1 MKLQK
6 QLLEAVEHKQ
16 LRLTVAGDEHPAV
29 TLAAALLSHDAGE
42 GHVCLP
48 LSRLENNEASH
59 PLLATCV
66 SEIGELQNWEECL
79 LASQAVS
86 RGDEPTPMILCGDR
100 LYLNRMWCNER
111 TVARFFNEVN
121 HAIEVDEALLAQ
133 TLDKLFPVSD
143 EINWQKVA
151 AAVAL
156 TRRISVI
163 SGGPGTGK
171 TTTVAKLL
179 AALIQ
184 MADGERCRIRLAA
197 PTGKAA
203 ARLTESL
210 GKALRQLPLT
220 DEQKKRIPEDASTL
234 HRLLGAQ
241 PGSQR
246 LRHHAGNPL
255 HLDVLVVDEASMIDL
270 PMMSRLIDALPD
282 HARVIF
288 LGDRDQLASVEAGAV
303 LGDICAYANAGF
315 TAERARQLSRLTG
328 THVPAGTGT
337 EAASLRDSLC
347 LLQKSYRFGSDSGI
361 GQLAAAINSGDKTA
375 VKTVF
380 QQDFTDIEKRLLQSG
395 EDYIA
400 MLEEALAG
408 YGRYLDLLQA
418 RAEPDLIIQAFNEY
432 QLLCALREGPF
443 GVAGLN
449 ERIEQFMQQKRKIH
463 RHPHSRWYEG
473 RPVMIARNDSALGL
487 FNGDIGIALDGDA
500 DRLIMAD
507 RHQVYNGDQLLYLI
521 AKDRLNRGELKGV
534 VGTLMTNFA
543 IEKQF
548 KTLGVPFHRA
558 KVGDRYVLEIM
569 LKEGIDLGGEGSGHL
584 IILDKQTTG
593 DGIVSSLQVLS
604 VLARNRSTLESVL
617 SEVALTPQVLINRR
631 YKAGYVWNEDQ
642 ALLDAIKAVSKELEG
657 KGRVLVR
664 ASGTEPLVRVMVECE
679 DIGEAKKHAQA
690 LAELIPLEA

>member
-1 MKLQK
+1 MTIQER
-6 QLLEAVEHKQ
+6 LLEAVGQKL
-16 LRLTVAGDEHPAV
+16 LRPIDAQFALTVAGNDDPAV

-48 LSRLENNEASH
+48 LSRLMLTEEAH
-59 PLLATCV
+59 PLLVAWISETATP
-66 SEIGELQNWEECL
+66 IDWKKRL
-79 LASQAVS
+79 LASAAVS
-86 RGDEPTPMILCGDR
+86 CGDSPAPLILCGDR

-121 HAIEVDEALLAQ
+121 QAIDVDEAQLSRI
-133 TLDKLFPVSD
+133 LDALFPTTD
-143 EINWQKVA
+143 EVNWQKVA

-210 GKALRQLPLT
+210 GAALRQLPLT
-220 DEQKKRIPEDASTL
+220 DAQKKRIPEDASTL

-270 PMMSRLIDALPD
+270 PMMSRLIDALPP
-282 HARVIF
+282 HGRVIF

-303 LGDICAYANAGF
+303 LGDICAYVNAGV

-328 THVPAGTGT
+328 CAIPAGAGT
-337 EAASLRDSLC
+337 QAASLRDSLC

-361 GQLAAAINSGDKTA
+361 GKLAAAINCGDRSA
-375 VKTVF
+375 IQAVF
-380 QQDFTDIEKRLLQSG
+380 QQGFSDIEKRTLQSSD
-395 EDYIA
+395 DYA
-400 MLEEALAG
+400 GMLDEALAG
-408 YGRYLDLLQA
+408 YGRYLRLLHEKA
-418 RAEPDLIIQAFNEY
+418 TPEAILQAFNEY

-443 GVAGLN
+443 GVGGLN
-449 ERIEQFMQQKRKIH
+449 DRIEQAMVQQRKIH

-487 FNGDIGIALDGDA
+487 FNGDIGIALD
-500 DRLIMAD
+500 
-507 RHQVYNGDQLLYLI
+507 
-521 AKDRLNRGELKGV
+521 RGQGLRV
-534 VGTLMTNFA
+534 WFA
-543 IEKQF
+543 M
-548 KTLGVPFHRA
+548 P
-558 KVGDRYVLEIM
+558 
-569 LKEGIDLGGEGSGHL
+569 
-584 IILDKQTTG
+584 
-593 DGIVSSLQVLS
+593 DG
-604 VLARNRSTLESVL
+604 
-617 SEVALTPQVLINRR
+617 
-631 YKAGYVWNEDQ
+631 
-642 ALLDAIKAVSKELEG
+642 AIKSVQPSRLPEHDTTWAMTVHKSQGSEFDHAALILPSQRSPVVTRELVYTAVT
-657 KGRVLVR
+657 R
-664 ASGTEPLVRVMVECE
+664 ARRRLSLYADERILAGAIVTRTERRSG
-679 DIGEAKKHAQA
+679 
-690 LAELIPLEA
+690 LATLFDEVSRTG

>member
-1 MKLQK
+1 MTIQER
-6 QLLEAVEHKQ
+6 LLEAVGQKL
-16 LRLTVAGDEHPAV
+16 LRPIDAQFALTVAGNDDPAV

-48 LSRLENNEASH
+48 LSRLMLTEEAH
-59 PLLATCV
+59 PLLIAWISETATP
-66 SEIGELQNWEECL
+66 IDWKKRL
-79 LASQAVS
+79 LASAAVS
-86 RGDEPTPMILCGDR
+86 CGDSPAPLILSGDR

-121 HAIEVDEALLAQ
+121 QAIAVDEAQLSRI
-133 TLDKLFPVSD
+133 LDALFPTTD
-143 EINWQKVA
+143 EVNWQKVA

-210 GKALRQLPLT
+210 GAALRQLPLT
-220 DEQKKRIPEDASTL
+220 DAQKKRIPEDASTL

-270 PMMSRLIDALPD
+270 PMMSRLIDALPP
-282 HARVIF
+282 HGRVIF

-303 LGDICAYANAGF
+303 LGDICAYVNAGF

-328 THVPAGTGT
+328 CAIPAGAGT
-337 EAASLRDSLC
+337 QAASLRDSLC

-361 GQLAAAINSGDKTA
+361 GKLAAAINCGDRSA
-375 VKTVF
+375 IQAVF
-380 QQDFTDIEKRLLQSG
+380 QQGFSDIEKRTLQSSD
-395 EDYIA
+395 DYA
-400 MLEEALAG
+400 GMLDEALAG
-408 YGRYLDLLQA
+408 YGRYLRLLHEKA
-418 RAEPDLIIQAFNEY
+418 TPEAILQAFNEY

-443 GVAGLN
+443 GVGGLN
-449 ERIEQFMQQKRKIH
+449 DRIEQAMVQQRKIH

-487 FNGDIGIALDGDA
+487 FNGDIGIALD
-500 DRLIMAD
+500 
-507 RHQVYNGDQLLYLI
+507 
-521 AKDRLNRGELKGV
+521 RGQGLRV
-534 VGTLMTNFA
+534 WFA
-543 IEKQF
+543 M
-548 KTLGVPFHRA
+548 P
-558 KVGDRYVLEIM
+558 
-569 LKEGIDLGGEGSGHL
+569 
-584 IILDKQTTG
+584 
-593 DGIVSSLQVLS
+593 DG
-604 VLARNRSTLESVL
+604 
-617 SEVALTPQVLINRR
+617 
-631 YKAGYVWNEDQ
+631 
-642 ALLDAIKAVSKELEG
+642 AIKSVQPSRLPEHDTTWAMTVHKSQGSEFDHAALILPSQRSPVVTRELVYTAVT
-657 KGRVLVR
+657 R
-664 ASGTEPLVRVMVECE
+664 ARRRLSLYADERILAGAIVTRTERRSG
-679 DIGEAKKHAQA
+679 
-690 LAELIPLEA
+690 LATLFDEVSRTG

>member
-1 MKLQK
+1 MTIQER
-6 QLLEAVEHKQ
+6 LLEAVGQKL
-16 LRLTVAGDEHPAV
+16 LRPIDAQFALTVAGNDDPAV

-48 LSRLENNEASH
+48 LSRLMLTEEAH
-59 PLLATCV
+59 PLLVAWISETATP
-66 SEIGELQNWEECL
+66 IDWKKRL
-79 LASQAVS
+79 LASAAVS
-86 RGDEPTPMILCGDR
+86 CGDSPAPLILCGDR

-121 HAIEVDEALLAQ
+121 QAIDVDEAQLSRI
-133 TLDKLFPVSD
+133 LDALFPTTD
-143 EINWQKVA
+143 EVNWQKVA

-210 GKALRQLPLT
+210 GSALRQLPLT
-220 DEQKKRIPEDASTL
+220 DAQKKRIPEDASTL

-270 PMMSRLIDALPD
+270 PMMSRLIDALPP
-282 HARVIF
+282 HGRVIF

-303 LGDICAYANAGF
+303 LGDICAYVNAGF

-328 THVPAGTGT
+328 CAIPAGAGT
-337 EAASLRDSLC
+337 QAASLRDSLC

-361 GQLAAAINSGDKTA
+361 GKLAAAINCGDRSA
-375 VKTVF
+375 IQAVF
-380 QQDFTDIEKRLLQSG
+380 QQGFSDIEKRTLQSSD
-395 EDYIA
+395 DYA
-400 MLEEALAG
+400 GMLDEALAG
-408 YGRYLDLLQA
+408 YGHYLRLLHEKA
-418 RAEPDLIIQAFNEY
+418 TPEAILQAFNEY

-443 GVAGLN
+443 GVGGLN
-449 ERIEQFMQQKRKIH
+449 DRIEQAMVQQRKIH

-487 FNGDIGIALDGDA
+487 FNGDIGIALDRGQGLRVWFAMPDGAIKSVQPSRLPEHDTTWAMTVHKSQGSEFDHAALILPSQRSPVVTRELVYTAVTRARRRLSLYA
-500 DRLIMAD
+500 DERILA
-507 RHQVYNGDQLLYLI
+507 G
-521 AKDRLNRGELKGV
+521 
-534 VGTLMTNFA
+534 A
-543 IEKQF
+543 IVTRTE
-548 KTLGVPFHRA
+548 R
-558 KVGDRYVLEIM
+558 R
-569 LKEGIDLGGEGSGHL
+569 SGL
-584 IILDKQTTG
+584 
-593 DGIVSSLQVLS
+593 
-604 VLARNRSTLESVL
+604 STLFD
-617 SEVALTPQVLINRR
+617 EVSRT
-631 YKAGYVWNEDQ
+631 G
-642 ALLDAIKAVSKELEG
+642 
-657 KGRVLVR
+657 
-664 ASGTEPLVRVMVECE
+664 
-679 DIGEAKKHAQA
+679 
-690 LAELIPLEA
+690 

>member
-16 LRLTVAGDEHPAV
+16 LRPLDVQFALTVAGDEHPAV

-361 GQLAAAINSGDKTA
+361 GQLAAAINRGDKTA

-400 MLEEALAG
+400 MLEE
-408 YGRYLDLLQA
+408 
-418 RAEPDLIIQAFNEY
+418 
-432 QLLCALREGPF
+432 
-443 GVAGLN
+443 VAGLN

-487 FNGDIGIALDGDA
+487 FNGDIGIALDRGQGTRVWFAMPDGNIKSVQPSRLPEHETTWAMTVHKSQGSELDHAALILPSQRTPVVTRELVYTAVTRARRRLSLYA
-500 DRLIMAD
+500 DERILSAA
-507 RHQVYNGDQLLYLI
+507 I
-521 AKDRLNRGELKGV
+521 ATRTER
-534 VGTLMTNFA
+534 
-543 IEKQF
+543 
-548 KTLGVPFHRA
+548 R
-558 KVGDRYVLEIM
+558 
-569 LKEGIDLGGEGSGHL
+569 SGL
-584 IILDKQTTG
+584 AALF
-593 DGIVSSLQVLS
+593 SS
-604 VLARNRSTLESVL
+604 RE
-617 SEVALTPQVLINRR
+617 
-631 YKAGYVWNEDQ
+631 
-642 ALLDAIKAVSKELEG
+642 
-657 KGRVLVR
+657 
-664 ASGTEPLVRVMVECE
+664 
-679 DIGEAKKHAQA
+679 
-690 LAELIPLEA
+690 

>member
-1 MKLQK
+1 MTIQER
-6 QLLEAVEHKQ
+6 LLEAVEQKL
-16 LRLTVAGDEHPAV
+16 LRPIDAQFALTVAGNDDPAV

-48 LSRLENNEASH
+48 LSRLTLTEEAH
-59 PLLATCV
+59 PLLVAWISETATP
-66 SEIGELQNWEECL
+66 IDWKKRL
-79 LASQAVS
+79 LASAAVS
-86 RGDEPTPMILCGDR
+86 CGDSPAPLILCGDR

-121 HAIEVDEALLAQ
+121 QAIAVDEDPLSRI
-133 TLDKLFPVSD
+133 LDALFPPTEEV
-143 EINWQKVA
+143 NWQKVA

-210 GKALRQLPLT
+210 GAALRQLPLT
-220 DEQKKRIPEDASTL
+220 DAQKKRIPEDASTL

-270 PMMSRLIDALPD
+270 PMMSRLIDALPP
-282 HARVIF
+282 HGRVIF

-303 LGDICAYANAGF
+303 LGDICAYVNAGF

-328 THVPAGTGT
+328 SAIPAGAGMQ
-337 EAASLRDSLC
+337 AASLRDSLC

-361 GQLAAAINSGDKTA
+361 GKLAAAINCGDRSA
-375 VKTVF
+375 IQAVF
-380 QQDFTDIEKRLLQSG
+380 QQGFSDIEKRTLQSSD
-395 EDYIA
+395 DYA
-400 MLEEALAG
+400 GMLDEALAG
-408 YGRYLDLLQA
+408 YGRYLRLLHEKA
-418 RAEPDLIIQAFNEY
+418 TPEAILQAFNEY

-443 GVAGLN
+443 GVRGLN
-449 ERIEQFMQQKRKIH
+449 DRIEQAMVQQRKIQ

-487 FNGDIGIALDGDA
+487 FNGDIGIALDRGQGLRVWFVMPDGTIKSVQPSRLPEHDTTWAMTVHKSQGSEFDHAALILPSQRSPVVTRELVYTAVTRARRRLSLYA
-500 DRLIMAD
+500 DERILAGAIVTRTERRSGLA
-507 RHQVYNGDQLLYLI
+507 
-521 AKDRLNRGELKGV
+521 
-534 VGTLMTNFA
+534 TLFD
-543 IEKQF
+543 E
-548 KTLGVPFHRA
+548 
-558 KVGDRYVLEIM
+558 
-569 LKEGIDLGGEGSGHL
+569 
-584 IILDKQTTG
+584 
-593 DGIVSSLQVLS
+593 VS
-604 VLARNRSTLESVL
+604 R
-617 SEVALTPQVLINRR
+617 
-631 YKAGYVWNEDQ
+631 
-642 ALLDAIKAVSKELEG
+642 
-657 KGRVLVR
+657 
-664 ASGTEPLVRVMVECE
+664 TE
-679 DIGEAKKHAQA
+679 
-690 LAELIPLEA
+690 